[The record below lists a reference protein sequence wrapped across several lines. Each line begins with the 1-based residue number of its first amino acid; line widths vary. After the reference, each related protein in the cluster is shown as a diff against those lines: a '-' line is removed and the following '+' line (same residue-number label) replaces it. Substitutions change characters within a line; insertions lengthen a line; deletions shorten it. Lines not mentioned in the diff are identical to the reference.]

1 MPKEGSRRCP
11 SQTKSLLNHSPSFG
25 RYKRMGVVCSDRG
38 SSAYLS
44 ALDRASIEMDIQPFA
59 KFIATSA
66 ARSANQVNAQ
76 GLSALNELAAYDQ
89 ETEI

>member
-1 MPKEGSRRCP
+1 
-11 SQTKSLLNHSPSFG
+11 
-25 RYKRMGVVCSDRG
+25 MGVVCSDRG